1 MLTSELNIVKSS
13 MQNKRQAM
21 QFPCEFPIKVMGLN
35 TDAFPATIR
44 AIIRKHV
51 NTDDIAYSSQP
62 SRGDKYLSITAT
74 FTAQSKEQLDALYR
88 ELNDHELVL
97 MTL

>member
-1 MLTSELNIVKSS
+1 MK
-13 MQNKRQAM
+13 NKHHAM

-35 TDAFPATIR
+35 TETFQATIR
-44 AIIRKHV
+44 VILRKHV
-51 NTDDIAYSSQP
+51 HSDEIAYSSQP
-62 SRGDKYLSITAT
+62 SSGDKYLSITAT

-88 ELNDHELVL
+88 ELNNHELVL

>member
-1 MLTSELNIVKSS
+1 MK
-13 MQNKRQAM
+13 NKQHAM

-35 TDAFPATIR
+35 TEVFQSAIR

-74 FTAQSKEQLDALYR
+74 FTAQSKEQLDALYQ
-88 ELNDHELVL
+88 ELNGHELVL

>member
-1 MLTSELNIVKSS
+1 MN
-13 MQNKRQAM
+13 NKHHAM

-35 TDAFPATIR
+35 TETFQSTIKD
-44 AIIRKHV
+44 IIRKHV
-51 NTDDIAYSSQP
+51 NSDEIAYSSQP
-62 SRGDKYLSITAT
+62 SRGDKYISITAT
-74 FTAQSKEQLDALYR
+74 FTAQSKEQLNALYQ

>member
-1 MLTSELNIVKSS
+1 
-13 MQNKRQAM
+13 MQNKQHAI

-35 TDAFPATIR
+35 TDMFQSAIR
-44 AIIRKHV
+44 AIIRKHA
-51 NTDDIAYSSQP
+51 NTDTIAYSSQP

-74 FTAQSKEQLDALYR
+74 FTARSKEQLDAVYQ

>member
-1 MLTSELNIVKSS
+1 MT
-13 MQNKRQAM
+13 
-21 QFPCEFPIKVMGLN
+21 FPCEFPIKVMGLN
-35 TDAFPATIR
+35 TETFPSVVK

-51 NTDDIAYSSQP
+51 RSEELAYSSQP
-62 SRGDKYLSITAT
+62 SRADKYLSITAT

-88 ELNDHELVL
+88 ELNDHELVV

>member
-1 MLTSELNIVKSS
+1 MK
-13 MQNKRQAM
+13 NKHHALR
-21 QFPCEFPIKVMGLN
+21 FPCEFPIKVMGLN
-35 TDAFPATIR
+35 TEMFQTAIR

-51 NTDDIAYSSQP
+51 NSDEIAYSSQT

-74 FTAQSKEQLDALYR
+74 FTAQSKVQLDALYQ